1 MSGMAKQDAWT
12 ESKPFDPD
20 TAGRDDKTPDS
31 KPGPSRGRG
40 PDPAEIARLYE
51 QMPPHAI
58 EAEMCL
64 LGSMLLDPDCIGDI
78 VQVVQNA
85 EDFFKPAHGQIF
97 DAIVDQYNLHAN
109 RLDLVTVLQQLID
122 KGVLDAIGGED
133 YLSELAVSVPTAAH
147 ATYYA
152 NMVREKAI
160 LRHLI
165 RTGGEII
172 HDAYLRPDDA
182 KSILDEAERR
192 IFEIAQNAQERDFA
206 RLADLLDAELQWFT
220 ENSSPR
226 VGLLTGFTEFDHKTG
241 GLQNGDFVI
250 LAARPSM
257 GKTSL
262 ALNIAE
268 QVALGQ
274 REISGTTER
283 NPIGFFSLEM
293 GRQQIVY
300 RLIAARSGIN
310 VEDLQRNNLNTQASQ
325 RVVRACGEL
334 GHAPIIIDDSA
345 GLTLLQLR
353 AKARRMK
360 AKHDIRA
367 VFIDYIQL
375 LSIGKR
381 TESRQIEVSEISRGL
396 KALAR
401 ELEVPVICMSQL
413 NRGPEQRESH
423 KPRLSDL
430 RESGSIEQDA
440 DVVMLLH
447 REDYYHRTDENWE
460 PTNLAEIDIA
470 KQRNGPT
477 GVVKLVWDGA
487 ITRFKNATFRDED
500 YV

>member
-1 MSGMAKQDAWT
+1 MAKPDAWT
-12 ESKPFDPD
+12 ETKPFDQNA
-20 TAGRDDKTPDS
+20 TGRDDRVPQRKRERSQPE
-31 KPGPSRGRG
+31 
-40 PDPAEIARLYE
+40 PAEIARLYE
-51 QMPPHAI
+51 QLPPHAI

-78 VQVVQNA
+78 VQIVQSSD
-85 EDFFKPAHGQIF
+85 DFFKPAHGQIF
-97 DAIVDQYNLHAN
+97 DAIVHQYNLHAT
-109 RLDLVTVLQQLID
+109 RLDLVTVHQQLID
-122 KGVLDAIGGED
+122 KNVLDAVGGQD

-172 HDAYLRPDDA
+172 HDAYTRPDDA

-206 RLADLLDAELQWFT
+206 HLVDLLEAELRWFT

-226 VGLLTGFTEFDHKTG
+226 VGLLTGFGAFDYKTG
-241 GLQNGDFVI
+241 GLQRGDFIV

-268 QVALGQ
+268 QIALGQ
-274 REISGTTER
+274 RDVDGRPER
-283 NPIGFFSLEM
+283 NPVGFFSLEM
-293 GRQQIVY
+293 GRQQLIY
-300 RLIAARSGIN
+300 RLIAARSGVN
-310 VEDLQRNNLNTQASQ
+310 VEDLQRNNLNQEKSR
-325 RVVRACGEL
+325 RVVQACGEL
-334 GHAPIIIDDSA
+334 RHAQIIIDDSA
-345 GLTLLQLR
+345 ALSLLQLR

-360 AKHDIRA
+360 AKFDIRA
-367 VFIDYIQL
+367 VFIDYLQL
-375 LSIGKR
+375 LNLGRR

-401 ELEVPVICMSQL
+401 ELEVPVVCLSQL
-413 NRGPEQRESH
+413 NRGPEQREGH
-423 KPRLSDL
+423 RPRIADL

-440 DVVMLLH
+440 DVVVLVH
-447 REDYYHRTDENWE
+447 REDRYHENE
-460 PTNLAEIDIA
+460 PDYVSTNIAEVDIA

-477 GVVKLVWDGA
+477 GVIKLIWDGA
-487 ITRFKNATFRDED
+487 ITRFKNASFRDADD